1 MAGLGLVEQVSENVF
16 SANDITRYMIE
27 YPSAQHGALHL
38 LLPPSPPCL
47 GRVNEYVWLT
57 STSTTEA
64 IFAGAFLY
72 PKLKSTG
79 FQYPLKEGDGP
90 VQYAHKLMG
99 NEELSKKHTY
109 SIMEEEGRMDSFNEF
124 MVGKFFQTSKMPAHF
139 KALGYDLGAIIS
151 ETAPGAVAMV
161 DVGGGHGQFLQEIRE
176 AYPELGLGPS
186 NMIVQ
191 DLYTSVDTLP
201 GLTLMKWNF
210 KDTTPQ
216 PVRGAC
222 IYSIQ
227 HILHNLPDLEAIG
240 LLQKIAAAMTADS
253 RLIVLE
259 CTKNLNSVT
268 IHASMIALYGGRERS
283 SAEWKQM
290 AALCGLEVT
299 FEIYPDKGES
309 LVEMR
314 KAGI

>member
-1 MAGLGLVEQVSENVF
+1 MNV
-16 SANDITRYMIE
+16 
-27 YPSAQHGALHL
+27 L
-38 LLPPSPPCL
+38 
-47 GRVNEYVWLT
+47 LT
-57 STSTTEA
+57 STSTTEV

-72 PKLKSTG
+72 PKLKETG
-79 FQYPLKEGDGP
+79 FEYPLKEVDGP

-99 NEELSKKHTY
+99 NEELSRKHLY
-109 SIMEEEGRMDSFNEF
+109 SIMADEGRMDSFNEF
-124 MVGKFFQTSKMPAHF
+124 MVGKFFKTSKTPAHLQG
-139 KALGYDLGAIIS
+139 LGYDLGS
-151 ETAPGAVAMV
+151 VLSGTALGSVAMV
-161 DVGGGHGQFLQEIRE
+161 DIGGGHGQFLQEVRE

-186 NMIVQ
+186 NLIVQ
-191 DLYTSVDTLP
+191 DFYASVDNLP

-216 PVRGAC
+216 PVRGAR

-259 CTKNLNSVT
+259 ITKNVNT
-268 IHASMIALYGGRERS
+268 AAMHATMIALYGGRERS

-299 FEIYPDKGES
+299 CEVYPDDGLS

-314 KAGI
+314 RAGI